1 MNFLSKKV
9 LKKRNVFVIHWH
21 YHIPKHIDHDLTVLR
36 HAQSFYNV
44 ASEKYIK

>member
-1 MNFLSKKV
+1 MNFL
-9 LKKRNVFVIHWH
+9 RNKLYQKSPYFFIDKP
-21 YHIPKHIDHDLTVLR
+21 YHTPKHIKNDLTLLR

>member
-1 MNFLSKKV
+1 MNFIGKKV
-9 LKKRNVFVIHWH
+9 FTKRNASLIHCD
-21 YHIPKHIDHDLTVLR
+21 YYVPKHIDHDLTVLR